1 MFVYCRNS
9 PVLLADFE
17 GESVDIAIEVGVDL
31 LELFY
36 LWLESGGVEEVITC
50 FGIAGVFAFTQGSY
64 RENITDVSITV
75 IDNYQ
80 KAKEKQQEAAVKA
93 ATVAHTS
100 TPASPPDPDGNRNN
114 KNRKEIRRSGKEKA
128 NRPPSWVDPDD
139 IDPNLSAQQ
148 NAQNMMNDKY
158 GIGNWKPGAK
168 SEYNQIVK
176 WIQRGIFYYIK

>member
-75 IDNYQ
+75 IDNYE

-114 KNRKEIRRSGKEKA
+114 KNRKETRRSGKEKSSDK
-128 NRPPSWVDPDD
+128 PSWVNINDVDT
-139 IDPNLSAQQ
+139 SQTAQQ
-148 NAQNMMNDKY
+148 NATRIMNQHY
-158 GIGNWKPGAK
+158 GVGNWDNRWREF
-168 SEYNQIVK
+168 SQIAK
-176 WIQRGIFYYIK
+176 WIQRYVFYYLK